1 MDRRVLLG
9 AGAVVVVVAGFLA
22 LRSATRQ
29 QAGQAV
35 DQGLAQIVAALPP
48 GTSLTHG
55 STDYNPLTSVLTVHD
70 LVLSRADGSVVTAD
84 SMTIAGADTQSFH
97 DVFDPARYPD
107 GRPAWT
113 ARRLMVADVS
123 LSGMHMAGHGKP
135 DAEDVTFRSVT
146 LHRLS
151 GRPFS
156 LPPTAENRARKSFQA
171 DAALAFSLDSLDVQ
185 GMSALSAKAEKVAIG
200 SFLVSDYDGG
210 KLGSAA
216 LKDFSVEAAD
226 KHGRTVH
233 FQLARM
239 GVKNLDATPALEG
252 LRQTGRSD
260 RALLAKSSYG
270 SFGMGGLALNVP
282 NGPLITLQDARAEQ
296 AEDTG
301 SGGGQTGRGSLQG
314 LTLALGD
321 TQVPPNAQPLL
332 EAFGMKSLTAD
343 IDASSHSQAAGRD
356 KELKEDIT
364 LRDLGTLHLHAS
376 ISGYDASLVQ
386 PGAPLAAIMATTL
399 DHATVAWDDA
409 SLTSRLMA
417 VAAAQMHTTPE
428 LIKAQLAMPIVT
440 LGLMLPDQPDAADQ
454 VTKFLNQPH
463 TLTVTLNPPQKVTI
477 AEVAAAPVGMRAHLL
492 GLHIA
497 AE

>member
-1 MDRRVLLG
+1 
-9 AGAVVVVVAGFLA
+9 
-22 LRSATRQ
+22 
-29 QAGQAV
+29 
-35 DQGLAQIVAALPP
+35 
-48 GTSLTHG
+48 
-55 STDYNPLTSVLTVHD
+55 
-70 LVLSRADGSVVTAD
+70 
-84 SMTIAGADTQSFH
+84 
-97 DVFDPARYPD
+97 
-107 GRPAWT
+107 
-113 ARRLMVADVS
+113 
-123 LSGMHMAGHGKP
+123 
-135 DAEDVTFRSVT
+135 
-146 LHRLS
+146 
-151 GRPFS
+151 
-156 LPPTAENRARKSFQA
+156 
-171 DAALAFSLDSLDVQ
+171 
-185 GMSALSAKAEKVAIG
+185 
-200 SFLVSDYDGG
+200 
-210 KLGSAA
+210 
-216 LKDFSVEAAD
+216 
-226 KHGRTVH
+226 
-233 FQLARM
+233 
-239 GVKNLDATPALEG
+239 
-252 LRQTGRSD
+252 
-260 RALLAKSSYG
+260 
-270 SFGMGGLALNVP
+270 MGGLALNVP